1 MVIHKHYWQIGLLA
15 GVGLALALTVICLFI
30 LKNRLSGPRE
40 APEAE
45 NVLIA
50 QTGVP
55 FQVLIPAYLPAGFNR
70 SQVEI
75 RTDQT
80 GPLGEAMVSLIV
92 YHPRRDEARLSTNGF
107 HSYPKSTGVSSDVF
121 GNQGRQSNTM

>member
-1 MVIHKHYWQIGLLA
+1 MVNHKHYWQIGLLA
-15 GVGLALALTVICLFI
+15 GVGVALALTVICLFI
-30 LKNRLSGPRE
+30 LKDRLSGPRE
-40 APEAE
+40 APEGE
-45 NVLIA
+45 NVLTA

-80 GPLGEAMVSLIV
+80 GPLGEAMVSLTYTTRAGIKLTLNEWI
-92 YHPRRDEARLSTNGF
+92 PLDPE
-107 HSYPKSTGVSSDVF
+107 SDW
-121 GNQGRQSNTM
+121 